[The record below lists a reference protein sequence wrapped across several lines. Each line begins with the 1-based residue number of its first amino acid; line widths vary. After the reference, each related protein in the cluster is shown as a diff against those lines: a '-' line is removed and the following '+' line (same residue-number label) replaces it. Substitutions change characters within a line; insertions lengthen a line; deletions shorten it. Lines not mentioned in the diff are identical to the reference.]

1 MLRLQIG
8 TELILDRLEGGLEL
22 VQGCALKTDCF
33 IVLEKL
39 TVEII
44 HVVHALFSY
53 QFFHLRE
60 HRLVLLV
67 QRAFIQAEML
77 MVQVQPLVLL
87 VDLRCQGLTE
97 RFNLLVE
104 VHDLLA
110 LGFWRGFELGLIEIV
125 VRRLKGLCRLFQTTK
140 ERISGLSWH
149 FFLGCIA
156 SFLLALVHLSEAF
169 LAEVEICLTSSIAIV
184 RGICSEDNLE
194 ARMFRAVLA

>member
-1 MLRLQIG
+1 M
-8 TELILDRLEGGLEL
+8 DRLEGSLEL

-39 TVEII
+39 SVEIV
-44 HVVHALFSY
+44 HVVHALFAY

-60 HRLVLLV
+60 HRLVLLI

-87 VDLRCQGLTE
+87 VDLRRQGLTE

-110 LGFWRGFELGLIEIV
+110 LGFRWGFKLGFIKVV
-125 VRRLKGLCRLFQTTK
+125 VRGLEGLCRLF
-140 ERISGLSWH
+140 
-149 FFLGCIA
+149 
-156 SFLLALVHLSEAF
+156 
-169 LAEVEICLTSSIAIV
+169 
-184 RGICSEDNLE
+184 
-194 ARMFRAVLA
+194 